1 MIKKWFAV
9 IDAARLSRKR
19 VLPGKNFHHSLR
31 VSSELHKTL
40 SGFIVFEVSWSNVR
54 GINYLNELQVLSLY
68 LLPFFTSLS

>member
-1 MIKKWFAV
+1 M

-19 VLPGKNFHHSLR
+19 VLLPVKKLSHSLR